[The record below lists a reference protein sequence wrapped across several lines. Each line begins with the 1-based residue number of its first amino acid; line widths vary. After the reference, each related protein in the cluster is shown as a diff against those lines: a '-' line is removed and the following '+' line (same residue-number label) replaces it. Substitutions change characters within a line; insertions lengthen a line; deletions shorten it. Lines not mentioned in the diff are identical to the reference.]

1 MKKLLFQKFL
11 KDTFKFFLT
20 IILAIGLIVW
30 VIQAVG
36 FLDFVT
42 EDGHGLYVYFSY
54 SILNFPKIIHRV
66 LPFVFFISL
75 FYQLSQYEIN
85 NELLIF
91 WSNGVSKINFI
102 NIIIL
107 YSFIISLF
115 QIILG
120 AYISPTGQNEARS
133 YIRNSDID
141 FFPSLIKEGKF
152 IDTVSNLTIF
162 IEKKDKNGDY
172 ENIFLNDSLNGDK
185 FTKAT
190 KSQMIYAKKGKL
202 INDGK
207 ARYFQLTDGEMIT
220 KDEGEVTNLEFEKI
234 DFDLAKYDTKTT
246 IFPKIQESS
255 SYDLFNCIYS
265 NLKKDMNLFKAKFL
279 RCDKSS
285 IKNIKQEFYKRFF
298 KPIYLPLLAL
308 VSSLLVFTSKEKIN
322 YNKFKFYLF
331 GIIFCIIVISEISLK
346 YSTQGMLGQ
355 LFFFL
360 FPILSF
366 FSIYFSLRREFINQT

>member
-220 KDEGEVTNLEFEKI
+220 KDDGEVTNLEFEKI
-234 DFDLAKYDTKTT
+234 DFDLSKYDTKTT

-255 SYDLFNCIYS
+255 SNDLFNCIYS
-265 NLKKDMNLFKAKFL
+265 NLKKDMNLFKAEFL

-308 VSSLLVFTSKEKIN
+308 VSSLLVFTSKEKMN
-322 YNKFKFYLF
+322 YNKFKFCLF
-331 GIIFCIIVISEISLK
+331 SIIFCIIVISEISLK

-366 FSIYFSLRREFINQT
+366 LSIYFSLRMEFINQT

>member
-1 MKKLLFQKFL
+1 
-11 KDTFKFFLT
+11 
-20 IILAIGLIVW
+20 
-30 VIQAVG
+30 
-36 FLDFVT
+36 
-42 EDGHGLYVYFSY
+42 
-54 SILNFPKIIHRV
+54 
-66 LPFVFFISL
+66 
-75 FYQLSQYEIN
+75 
-85 NELLIF
+85 
-91 WSNGVSKINFI
+91 
-102 NIIIL
+102 
-107 YSFIISLF
+107 
-115 QIILG
+115 
-120 AYISPTGQNEARS
+120 
-133 YIRNSDID
+133 
-141 FFPSLIKEGKF
+141 
-152 IDTVSNLTIF
+152 
-162 IEKKDKNGDY
+162 
-172 ENIFLNDSLNGDK
+172 
-185 FTKAT
+185 
-190 KSQMIYAKKGKL
+190 MIYAKKGKL